1 MKEVLYREELGQW
14 MGEQGNG
21 LLKAIQMK
29 KQSVPWS
36 EKFQK
41 KNHLTD
47 FIVNSMTESS
57 WDEMK
62 ATGTS
67 QPHSAYCPLFHIISE
82 V

>member
-1 MKEVLYREELGQW
+1 
-14 MGEQGNG
+14 MGEQG
-21 LLKAIQMK
+21 LKATQMK
-29 KQSVPWS
+29 KQSVPGS

-41 KNHLTD
+41 RKNQLRGL
-47 FIVNSMTESS
+47 IVNSMTESS

-67 QPHSAYCPLFHIISE
+67 HPRSAYCPLFHIISE